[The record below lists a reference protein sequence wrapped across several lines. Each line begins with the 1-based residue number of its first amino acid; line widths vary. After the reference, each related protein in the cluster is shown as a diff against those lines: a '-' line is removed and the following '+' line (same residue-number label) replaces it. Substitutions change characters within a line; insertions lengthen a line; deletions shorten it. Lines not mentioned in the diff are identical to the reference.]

1 MQYGTRRQGMR
12 SWCGERLVRRAWR
25 RDVLSRAVG
34 ALAALGASL
43 AVARGATAADY
54 WVSNGGSD
62 AANGLSQATAWATLV
77 HAADQVG
84 PGDTVH
90 VLDGTY
96 RGFYLETS
104 GTSSAPITFRAEG
117 SNVRIT
123 QDNPTTPDGINLEGA
138 SWVVIDGF
146 EVNDRTRAGIRAVL
160 ADHVTVRN
168 CRLGHN
174 GRWGIL
180 TGYVDDFTAEGNEAH
195 HSVAE
200 HGIYV
205 SNSCDRPIVRN
216 NVVYSNHGNGLHFNG
231 DAELGGGDGL
241 IENALVE
248 GNVIFDNGSGGGSG
262 INMDGGQNG
271 VIRNN
276 LLYGNHSSGISLYR
290 IDGAAGAKNNLVINN
305 TIVQASDAR
314 WAINIRDGSTGN
326 TVRNNI
332 LWNAH
337 PSRGVIA
344 IDAASRSGFSSD
356 YNSVMSRFS
365 SDGDSTVISLA
376 SWQGLGYDT
385 HSFIATPADN
395 FVAPGSDFH
404 LLPTSPA
411 VDAGTSSNAPATDLD
426 GEPRPAGAGVDIG
439 AYELQLLSCGN
450 GQLDPG
456 EECEDDADC
465 GGGATCG
472 GCACHAALACS
483 SGISATKPMLVMRAA
498 PTAVTFAGQAII
510 PKPWTGID
518 PPANGVRIVIDDATG
533 DTALDVTLPGGA
545 AWTTNAAGT
554 RWVYRDPAGVV
565 AGIRRVMVSDKSTMT
580 SGLVAW
586 RVSGRAGALALPDVG
601 SVRSAI
607 VLGDASECALTQWNG
622 PTGAQPRCVGGT
634 SRVKCK

>member
-1 MQYGTRRQGMR
+1 MQHRTLPHELEGCDARAAGR
-12 SWCGERLVRRAWR
+12 SQWGR
-25 RDVLSRAVG
+25 
-34 ALAALGASL
+34 AALCARATLVALGGSLVLAGA
-43 AVARGATAADY
+43 AVAADY
-54 WVSNGGSD
+54 WVKNGGSD

-77 HAADQVG
+77 HAADVVA

-90 VLDGTY
+90 VLDGSY

-117 SNVRIT
+117 SNARIT

-216 NVVYSNHGNGLHFNG
+216 NVVYSNHANGLHFNG
-231 DAELGGGDGL
+231 DAEIGGGDGL
-241 IENALVE
+241 IQNALVE
-248 GNVIFDNGSGGGSG
+248 GNVIYDNGSGGGSG

-290 IDGAAGAKNNLVINN
+290 IDGAAGAKNNLIINN

-314 WAINIRDGSTGN
+314 WAINIRDASTGN

-344 IDAASRSGFSSD
+344 IDASSRSGFSSD

-376 SWQGLGYDT
+376 TWQGLGYDT
-385 HSFIATPADN
+385 HSFVATPADN
-395 FVAPGSDFH
+395 FVTPGSDFH
-404 LLPTSPA
+404 LLSTSPA

-426 GEPRPAGAGVDIG
+426 GEPRPVGAAVDMG
-439 AYELQLLSCGN
+439 AYELQLESCGN
-450 GQLDPG
+450 GTVDPG
-456 EECEDDADC
+456 EECEDDGDC
-465 GGGATCG
+465 SGGATCS
-472 GCACHAALACS
+472 GCACHAGLTCS
-483 SGISATKPMLVMRAA
+483 SGITVTKPMLVLRAA
-498 PTAVTFAGQAII
+498 PSAVTFVGQAII
-510 PKPWTGID
+510 PKPWSGID
-518 PPANGVRIVIDDATG
+518 PPANGVRFVIDDATG

-545 AWTTNAAGT
+545 AWTANPAGT
-554 RWVYRDPAGVV
+554 RWVYRDPSGLV
-565 AGIRRVMVSDKSTMT
+565 AGIRRVMVTDKSSMT

-586 RVSGRAGALALPDVG
+586 RVSGRGGALALPDVG
-601 SVRSAI
+601 SVRSAML
-607 VLGDASECALTQWNG
+607 LGDASECALTQWNG
-622 PTGAQPRCVGGT
+622 PTGAAPRCIGGP